1 VGLLTGHTTL
11 RADMFELGLTQC
23 QGCQLCEDGK
33 EDSVLIVSLSDT
45 GMQKMPN
52 VGSGVFETQGSGD
65 YEDEQP

>member
-1 VGLLTGHTTL
+1 
-11 RADMFELGLTQC
+11 MFELGLTQC